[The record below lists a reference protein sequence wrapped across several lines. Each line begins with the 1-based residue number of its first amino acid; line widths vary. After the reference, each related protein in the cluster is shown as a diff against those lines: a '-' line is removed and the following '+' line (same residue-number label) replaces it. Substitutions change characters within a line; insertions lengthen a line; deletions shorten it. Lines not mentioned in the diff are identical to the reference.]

1 MNKKKII
8 IISIVVI
15 LIGLLSFGI
24 YSYFN
29 KEDKNTTLTIV
40 EKQWIESNKN
50 NVIDLS
56 IVNNIPIFNYNGKG
70 VFFDFIDS
78 LEKDTGLNFNKLSYE
93 VGSDEIS
100 DYSFQIKNK
109 IDKNDI
115 LVYEDNYVLITK
127 EKVKYDKV
135 TSIKAIN
142 IGVLSNEKERVNY
155 YLKDNENFLYKPYKD
170 ITTLLEALDDTKNP
184 VDGIVIPKTIY
195 LKQIIENENFN
206 ISYNMTDMKK
216 YYVLSLGNDEKL
228 NNIIKKYYKKWYN
241 EEYQESFNNNLTND
255 YFTFK
260 QIYEQDKVNFRS
272 KRYSYAFI
280 NYAPYDAMIGNRL
293 LGTNYELIKGFAKL
307 AGIEVSYDEYKNYDE
322 LVKAF
327 NNNKIDFYLNN
338 SSLNKYDLDVY
349 NTVSAFNE
357 DIAVISSIDKNITIN
372 SVSSL
377 KGKTVITIKNSK
389 IEKLLLDNDIDVSGY
404 DNLDMLLS
412 KKDKNDIIVI
422 DAKSYNMYMYNKL
435 KNYKVDYIF
444 DLHNDY
450 VYTCRDIE
458 NNKIFN
464 EYFDFYLS
472 FINSNEYNNN
482 VKYDIFIE
490 RITDK
495 KPLVITIIVMILAII
510 ITLVVII
517 IKIKPKKKK
526 ETITKEDKLRY
537 IDMLTS
543 LKNRN
548 YLNDSMEKWDSSDIY
563 PQALVVIDLN
573 NIAYIN
579 DNYGHEE
586 GDNIIKEA
594 ASILIKTQV
603 ENTEIIRTNGN
614 EFLIY
619 MVGYQEKQVVTYIRK
634 LNKELKDLN
643 HGFGAAI
650 GYSMIVDELKTI
662 DDAINE
668 ATLDMKTNKE
678 EIQN

>member
-678 EIQN
+678 QIQN